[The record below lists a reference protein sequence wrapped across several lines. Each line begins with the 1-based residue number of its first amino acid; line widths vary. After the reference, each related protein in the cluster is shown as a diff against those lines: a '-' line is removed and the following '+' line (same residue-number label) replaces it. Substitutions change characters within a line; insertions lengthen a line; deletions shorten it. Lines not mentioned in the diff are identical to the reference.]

1 MQDLGPWVWNTSRE
15 MRNAMVTSNH
25 LKPYSPSST
34 QSTVIRTHD
43 WCKIMSWRIA
53 GGSCT
58 YAAKSWFWRCSS
70 FNRTFGNFCVTQTGK
85 AEERLQQHLIVLART
100 TPLSG
105 LLHVAC
111 SRPPLCCQAIRF
123 GSRISSVFTQT
134 KTTFTNKPQGSPT
147 NRLSRNLKT
156 MISKES
162 PFPEMLVWLDHPTVL
177 QLDFES
183 HWIIDELEFESR
195 ICLLNRPS

>member
-1 MQDLGPWVWNTSRE
+1 ML
-15 MRNAMVTSNH
+15 
-25 LKPYSPSST
+25 
-34 QSTVIRTHD
+34 
-43 WCKIMSWRIA
+43 KIMSWRIA

-70 FNRTFGNFCVTQTGK
+70 FNRTFGNFCVTQDRQKPRNVCNNISLSWPG
-85 AEERLQQHLIVLART
+85 
-100 TPLSG
+100 PLPWVVCYM
-105 LLHVAC
+105 LHAAG
-111 SRPPLCCQAIRF
+111 PPLCCQAIRF

-162 PFPEMLVWLDHPTVL
+162 PFSRDASLTWSSYCTSTRFWKSLDHWWA
-177 QLDFES
+177 
-183 HWIIDELEFESR
+183 WIWISNLSAEQT
-195 ICLLNRPS
+195 